1 MTFKKKSPVIVESS
15 AQGRCEALPSA
26 APASADASKVHHT
39 STSEGPALTN
49 FSCTIDEQS
58 LAILSDLQKADKSLT
73 NEKLV
78 KQAINVALFEIGLQ
92 RKK

>member
-39 STSEGPALTN
+39 STN